1 VTFSVKEDRRLL
13 SRCFSGN
20 RKAAETLVRRFSDLV
35 YGAVQYTL
43 MNKQVSF
50 NKYDLE
56 DLHNTIFLRLFENEC
71 KRLRQYQGKNG
82 CSLRSWIR
90 MVAVRTVLEHLRKN
104 GLDSM
109 VWQKK
114 LVPIEQA
121 FGIKHDEIEPW
132 AAMNK
137 EKQGH
142 LLQDGIQSL
151 SSRYKLFM
159 KLYFEQG
166 LSIAQV
172 AEIMQISIEHAY
184 TVKHRAI
191 QKLKLYVDRTMNSR
205 M

>member
-1 VTFSVKEDRRLL
+1 MTFSVKEDRRLL

-35 YGAVQYTL
+35 YGSVQYTL
-43 MNKQVSF
+43 MSKQVPF

-56 DLHNTIFLRLFENEC
+56 DLHNTIFLRLFENEY

-90 MVAVRTVLEHLRKN
+90 MVAVRTVLDHLKKN
-104 GLDSM
+104 GLDAM

-114 LVPIEQA
+114 LVQIEQA
-121 FGIKHDEIEPW
+121 FGIKQDEIEPW
-132 AAMNK
+132 AAMDK
-137 EKQGH
+137 VEQEH

-159 KLYFEQG
+159 KLHFEQE
-166 LSIAQV
+166 LSIAEV
-172 AEIMQISIEHAY
+172 AEVMQISIEHAY

-191 QKLKLYVDRTMNSR
+191 QKLKSYVAGAMNYEV
-205 M
+205 